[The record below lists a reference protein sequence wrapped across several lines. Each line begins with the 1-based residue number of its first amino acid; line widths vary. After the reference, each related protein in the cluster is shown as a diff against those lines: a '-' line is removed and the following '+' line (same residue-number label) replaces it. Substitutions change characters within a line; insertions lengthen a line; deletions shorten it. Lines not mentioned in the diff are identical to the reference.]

1 MGNKKFYSVIGIN
14 SGTSADS
21 LDIGLVKLNS
31 GSISLSYSASYDFP
45 EALRREILASG
56 PKSTIYDIEL
66 LSLKLGD
73 FVARKVNQFIS
84 SNKINRSKIDCI
96 GMHGQ
101 TIHHSQEI
109 NQTISIQISEADL
122 VSSKTKLRTVYDFR
136 KKDIALGGAGA
147 PLVPILDF
155 HLFPDI
161 KRPFICQNLGGIA
174 NSTLVEKTFSKCLGY
189 DSGPANCLI
198 DRAIQ
203 IKNKNK
209 VFFDKDGSIAK
220 KGKVIVPLLNKILRN
235 PYFSLMPPKSTGNKE
250 FGTEYTNNLIRYSTQ
265 KGIRFNDLIATLS
278 TATIESVA
286 DSYEK
291 FIFPLSNPTKV
302 IVSGGGV
309 KNKFIM
315 DGLKNRLPG
324 LEFIQSDKLGIPS
337 KYKEV
342 ILFALLAYLRLINK
356 SFNLKNITG
365 STEKALLGKIASP

>member
-1 MGNKKFYSVIGIN
+1 MGNKKFYSIIGIN

-21 LDIGLVKLNS
+21 LDIGLVKLNN

>member
-1 MGNKKFYSVIGIN
+1 MGNKKFYSIIGIN

-21 LDIGLVKLNS
+21 LDIGLVKLNN

-235 PYFSLMPPKSTGNKE
+235 PYFSSMPPKSTGNKE

-365 STEKALLGKIASP
+365 SPEKALLGKISSP

>member
-1 MGNKKFYSVIGIN
+1 MGNKKFYSIIGIN

-21 LDIGLVKLNS
+21 LDIGLVKLNN

-56 PKSTIYDIEL
+56 PKSTIYNIEL

-155 HLFPDI
+155 HLFPEI

-365 STEKALLGKIASP
+365 SPEKALLGKISSP

>member
-1 MGNKKFYSVIGIN
+1 MGNKKFYSIIGIN

-365 STEKALLGKIASP
+365 STEKALLGKISSP

>member
-1 MGNKKFYSVIGIN
+1 MGNKKFYSIIGIN

-21 LDIGLVKLNS
+21 LDIGLVKLNN

-250 FGTEYTNNLIRYSTQ
+250 FGTEYLNNLIRYSTQ

-365 STEKALLGKIASP
+365 SPEKALLGKISSP

>member
-1 MGNKKFYSVIGIN
+1 MGNKKFYSIIGIN

-21 LDIGLVKLNS
+21 LDIGLVKLNN

-365 STEKALLGKIASP
+365 STEKALLGKISSP

>member
-1 MGNKKFYSVIGIN
+1 MGNKKFYSIIGIN

-21 LDIGLVKLNS
+21 LDIGLVKLNN

-265 KGIRFNDLIATLS
+265 KGITFNDLIATLS

-365 STEKALLGKIASP
+365 SPEKALLGKISSP

>member
-1 MGNKKFYSVIGIN
+1 MGNKKFYSFIGIN

-21 LDIGLVKLNS
+21 LDIGLVKLNN

-365 STEKALLGKIASP
+365 SPEKALLGKISSP

>member
-21 LDIGLVKLNS
+21 LDIGLVKLNN

-365 STEKALLGKIASP
+365 SPEKALLGKISSP

>member
-21 LDIGLVKLNS
+21 LDIGLVKLNN

-56 PKSTIYDIEL
+56 PKSTIYNIEL

-309 KNKFIM
+309 KN
-315 DGLKNRLPG
+315 L
-324 LEFIQSDKLGIPS
+324 S
-337 KYKEV
+337 
-342 ILFALLAYLRLINK
+342 LIH
-356 SFNLKNITG
+356 I
-365 STEKALLGKIASP
+365 

>member
-1 MGNKKFYSVIGIN
+1 MGNKKFYSIIGIN

-21 LDIGLVKLNS
+21 LDIGLVKLNN

-365 STEKALLGKIASP
+365 SPEKALLGKISSP

>member
-1 MGNKKFYSVIGIN
+1 MGNKKFYSIIGIN

-21 LDIGLVKLNS
+21 LDIGLVKLNN

-96 GMHGQ
+96 GMHGE

-161 KRPFICQNLGGIA
+161 KRPLICQNLGGIA

-209 VFFDKDGSIAK
+209 VFFDKDGSIAN
-220 KGKVIVPLLNKILRN
+220 KGKVLVPLLNKILRN

-365 STEKALLGKIASP
+365 SPEKALLGKISSP

>member
-250 FGTEYTNNLIRYSTQ
+250 FGTEYINNLIRYSIQ
-265 KGIRFNDLIATLS
+265 KGIRFNDLVATLS

-291 FIFPLSNPTKV
+291 FIFPISNPTKV

-365 STEKALLGKIASP
+365 STEKALLGKISSP

>member
-1 MGNKKFYSVIGIN
+1 MGNKKFYSIIGIN

-21 LDIGLVKLNS
+21 LDIGLVKLNN

-161 KRPFICQNLGGIA
+161 KRPFICQNLGGLA
-174 NSTLVEKTFSKCLGY
+174 NSTIVEKTFSKCLGY

-198 DRAIQ
+198 DGAIQ

-235 PYFSLMPPKSTGNKE
+235 PYFSSMPPKSTGNKE

-365 STEKALLGKIASP
+365 SPEKALLGKISSP

>member
-1 MGNKKFYSVIGIN
+1 MGNKKFYSIIGIN

-21 LDIGLVKLNS
+21 LDIGLVKLNN

-155 HLFPDI
+155 YLFPEI

-174 NSTLVEKTFSKCLGY
+174 NSTLVEKNFLKCLGY

-235 PYFSLMPPKSTGNKE
+235 SYFSLMPPKSTGNKE
-250 FGTEYTNNLIRYSTQ
+250 FGTEYINNLIRYSIQ
-265 KGIRFNDLIATLS
+265 KGIRFNDLVATLS

-291 FIFPLSNPTKV
+291 FIFPISNPTKV

-365 STEKALLGKIASP
+365 STEKALLGKISSP

>member
-1 MGNKKFYSVIGIN
+1 M
-14 SGTSADS
+14 
-21 LDIGLVKLNS
+21 
-31 GSISLSYSASYDFP
+31 SYSASYDFP

-56 PKSTIYDIEL
+56 PKSTIYNIEL

-365 STEKALLGKIASP
+365 SPEKALLGKISSP

>member
-1 MGNKKFYSVIGIN
+1 MGNKKFYSIIGIN

-21 LDIGLVKLNS
+21 LDIGLVKLNN

-324 LEFIQSDKLGIPS
+324 LEFIKSDKLGIPS

-365 STEKALLGKIASP
+365 SPEKALLGKIASP

>member
-1 MGNKKFYSVIGIN
+1 MGNKKFYSIIGIN

-21 LDIGLVKLNS
+21 LDIGLVKLNN

-250 FGTEYTNNLIRYSTQ
+250 FGTEYTNNLIRYTTQ

-365 STEKALLGKIASP
+365 SPEKALLGKISSP

>member
-1 MGNKKFYSVIGIN
+1 MGNKKFYSIIGIN

-21 LDIGLVKLNS
+21 LDIGLVKLNN

-56 PKSTIYDIEL
+56 PKSTIYNIEL

-265 KGIRFNDLIATLS
+265 NGIRFNDLIATLS

-365 STEKALLGKIASP
+365 SPEKALLGKISSP

>member
-1 MGNKKFYSVIGIN
+1 MGNKKFYSIIGIN

-21 LDIGLVKLNS
+21 LDIGLVKLNN

-235 PYFSLMPPKSTGNKE
+235 PYFSSMPPKSTGNKE

-286 DSYEK
+286 NSYEK

-365 STEKALLGKIASP
+365 SPEKALLGKISSP

>member
-1 MGNKKFYSVIGIN
+1 MGNKKFYSIIGIN

-21 LDIGLVKLNS
+21 LDIGLVKLNN

-198 DRAIQ
+198 DRAIL

-365 STEKALLGKIASP
+365 SPEKALLGKISSP

>member
-1 MGNKKFYSVIGIN
+1 MGNKKFYSIIGIN

-21 LDIGLVKLNS
+21 LDIGLVKLNN

-109 NQTISIQISEADL
+109 NQTISIQISEADV

-365 STEKALLGKIASP
+365 SPEKALLGKISSP

>member
-1 MGNKKFYSVIGIN
+1 MGNKKFYSIIGIN

-21 LDIGLVKLNS
+21 LDIGLVKLNN

-56 PKSTIYDIEL
+56 PESTIYDIEL

-365 STEKALLGKIASP
+365 STEKALLGKISSP

>member
-1 MGNKKFYSVIGIN
+1 MGNKKFYSIIGIN

-21 LDIGLVKLNS
+21 LDIGLVKLNN

-265 KGIRFNDLIATLS
+265 NGIRFNDLIATLS

-365 STEKALLGKIASP
+365 SPEKALLGKISSP

>member
-1 MGNKKFYSVIGIN
+1 MGNKKFYSIIGIN

-21 LDIGLVKLNS
+21 LDIGLVKLNN

-235 PYFSLMPPKSTGNKE
+235 PYFSLMPPKSTVYIE

-365 STEKALLGKIASP
+365 SPEKALLGKISSP

>member
-1 MGNKKFYSVIGIN
+1 MGNKKFYSIIGIN

-21 LDIGLVKLNS
+21 LDIGLVKLNN
-31 GSISLSYSASYDFP
+31 GSISLSSSASYDFP

-365 STEKALLGKIASP
+365 SPEKALLGKISSP

>member
-1 MGNKKFYSVIGIN
+1 MGNKKFYSIIGIN

-21 LDIGLVKLNS
+21 LDIGLVKLNN

-161 KRPFICQNLGGIA
+161 KRPFICQNLGGIE

-309 KNKFIM
+309 KNKFKM
-315 DGLKNRLPG
+315 DRVKNRLPG

-365 STEKALLGKIASP
+365 SPEKALLGKISSP

>member
-365 STEKALLGKIASP
+365 SPEKALLGKISSP

>member
-1 MGNKKFYSVIGIN
+1 MGNKKFYSIIGIN

-21 LDIGLVKLNS
+21 LDIGLVKLNN
-31 GSISLSYSASYDFP
+31 GSTSLSYSASYDFP

-365 STEKALLGKIASP
+365 SPEKALLGKISSP

>member
-1 MGNKKFYSVIGIN
+1 MGNKKFYSIIGIN

-21 LDIGLVKLNS
+21 LDIGLVKLNN
-31 GSISLSYSASYDFP
+31 GSISLSYSVSYDFP

-342 ILFALLAYLRLINK
+342 ILFALLAYLRLLNK

-365 STEKALLGKIASP
+365 SPEKALLGKISSP

>member
-1 MGNKKFYSVIGIN
+1 MGNKKFYSIIGIN

-21 LDIGLVKLNS
+21 LDIGLVKLNN

-109 NQTISIQISEADL
+109 NQTISIQISEADV
-122 VSSKTKLRTVYDFR
+122 VSSKTKLKTVYDFR

-365 STEKALLGKIASP
+365 SPEKALLGKISSP

>member
-1 MGNKKFYSVIGIN
+1 MGNKKFYSIIGIN

-21 LDIGLVKLNS
+21 LDIGLVKLNN

-56 PKSTIYDIEL
+56 PKSTIYNIEL

-365 STEKALLGKIASP
+365 SPEKALLGKISSP

>member
-1 MGNKKFYSVIGIN
+1 MGNKKFYSIIGIN

-21 LDIGLVKLNS
+21 LDIGLVKLNN

-109 NQTISIQISEADL
+109 NQTISIQISEADV

-250 FGTEYTNNLIRYSTQ
+250 FGTEYLNNLIRYSTQ

-365 STEKALLGKIASP
+365 SPEKALLGKISSP

>member
-1 MGNKKFYSVIGIN
+1 MGNKKFYSIIGIN

-21 LDIGLVKLNS
+21 LDIGLVKLNN
-31 GSISLSYSASYDFP
+31 GSISLSYSVSYDFP

-365 STEKALLGKIASP
+365 SPEKALLGKISSP

>member
-1 MGNKKFYSVIGIN
+1 MGNKKFYSIIGIN

-21 LDIGLVKLNS
+21 LDIGLVKLNN

-265 KGIRFNDLIATLS
+265 KGIRVNDLIATLS

-365 STEKALLGKIASP
+365 SPEKALLGKISSP